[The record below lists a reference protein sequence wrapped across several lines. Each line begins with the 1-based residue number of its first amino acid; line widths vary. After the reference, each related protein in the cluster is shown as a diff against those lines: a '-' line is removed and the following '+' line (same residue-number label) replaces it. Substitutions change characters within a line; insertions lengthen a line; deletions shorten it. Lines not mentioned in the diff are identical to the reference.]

1 MEILKAAW
9 ATTCCCCPHPML
21 LFRISAYLDLISI
34 FPQET
39 VMINFLRRRNMKRH
53 YCHNCLGLDHQQVES
68 VLDQDEL
75 LLLREP
81 QELDLGHQ
89 AVRQC

>member
-53 YCHNCLGLDHQQVES
+53 YCQCGMCVEMWHFWTTYNT
-68 VLDQDEL
+68 ENI
-75 LLLREP
+75 
-81 QELDLGHQ
+81 
-89 AVRQC
+89 